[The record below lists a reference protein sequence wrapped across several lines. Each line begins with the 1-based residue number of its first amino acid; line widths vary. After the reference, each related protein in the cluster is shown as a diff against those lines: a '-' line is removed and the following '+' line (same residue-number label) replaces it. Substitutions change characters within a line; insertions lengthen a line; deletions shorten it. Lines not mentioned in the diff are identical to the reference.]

1 MTNSTK
7 FITYF
12 YIANNPKLNG
22 FKSISLSGVRNLGWS
37 GCFWFIRDLS
47 WGSAFRFIDS
57 WEDWQNSQ
65 SVARGCDSSQWSV
78 KARSA
83 PLFFAWQRSKHRL
96 PTVSSTHPGTVNED
110 VLLLLPVSHCD
121 KPGVFTT
128 DPSLM
133 GKLGA
138 ILVHLLA
145 QV

>member
-1 MTNSTK
+1 MTNSTN
-7 FITYF
+7 FVTCVYT
-12 YIANNPKLNG
+12 ANNPKFSDL
-22 FKSISLSGVRNLGWS
+22 KSISVSGVENNLGRS
-37 GCFWFIRDLS
+37 GCFWFIR
-47 WGSAFRFIDS
+47 GTAFRFIDS

-65 SVARGCDSSQWSV
+65 STAHGCDSSQRSI

-83 PLFFAWQRSKHRL
+83 PLLFAGQRSKHRL

-110 VLLLLPVSHCD
+110 VILLLPVSHCD

-133 GKLGA
+133 GKRGGGA
-138 ILVHLLA
+138 VLVHLLA